1 MCSVN
6 LNTPQSAGCR
16 RATSLCVIPRACYVS
31 VMSMG
36 HTDSLGQRA
45 GPCGAQSRAGWGAG
59 QALGEHLL
67 KGETFLKGLQG
78 QISDKADI

>member
-1 MCSVN
+1 
-6 LNTPQSAGCR
+6 
-16 RATSLCVIPRACYVS
+16 
-31 VMSMG
+31 MSMG